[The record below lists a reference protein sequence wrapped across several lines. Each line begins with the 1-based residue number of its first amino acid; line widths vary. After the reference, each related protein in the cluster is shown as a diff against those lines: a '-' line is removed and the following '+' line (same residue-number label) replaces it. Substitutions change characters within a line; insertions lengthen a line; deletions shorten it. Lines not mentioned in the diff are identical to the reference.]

1 MSGIKRETIIRV
13 ILGICMIFVSIGMI
27 YGKSKAGNADEKGRT
42 YIEESEK
49 TAKQKKTEKKAAE
62 KKAAK
67 KEKEE
72 RLKDKKSDKVADS
85 KEEAGTEDTVTISA
99 GSIEELLSKIETYNF
114 NTRSDSVQ
122 TADERQVGQNF
133 DFRG

>member
-1 MSGIKRETIIRV
+1 MRKKGNTVLAGLIICLLLV
-13 ILGICMIFVSIGMI
+13 FLAAAGKLFGAYLKYQKGDVS
-27 YGKSKAGNADEKGRT
+27 YEKLQE
-42 YIEESEK
+42 YVQEPEEEESPES
-49 TAKQKKTEKKAAE
+49 
-62 KKAAK
+62 K

-72 RLKDKKSDKVADS
+72 RLKDQQSDKVADS

-122 TADERQVGQNF
+122 TAGERQIGQNF

>member
-1 MSGIKRETIIRV
+1 MRNLIKISCLLFSMALFSCSDNDIESLTSSEVQAEEVKETV
-13 ILGICMIFVSIGMI
+13 
-27 YGKSKAGNADEKGRT
+27 
-42 YIEESEK
+42 
-49 TAKQKKTEKKAAE
+49 

>member
-49 TAKQKKTEKKAAE
+49 TAKQKKAE
-62 KKAAK
+62 KSENDSTGSATIRVSTKAQYAIFFN
-67 KEKEE
+67 E
-72 RLKDKKSDKVADS
+72 SDIIIVP
-85 KEEAGTEDTVTISA
+85 
-99 GSIEELLSKIETYNF
+99 
-114 NTRSDSVQ
+114 
-122 TADERQVGQNF
+122 
-133 DFRG
+133 